1 MTDITELPVVHENLL
16 MIELVKQYG
25 QIMVT
30 YLQSGKDC
38 TPLSMDKAMKTLEHY
53 MKEVGK

>member
-16 MIELVKQYG
+16 MVELVKQYG
-25 QIMVT
+25 QIMVA
-30 YLQSGKDC
+30 YLQSDKLG
-38 TPLSMDKAMKTLEHY
+38 TPLVMDNVMKTLEHY